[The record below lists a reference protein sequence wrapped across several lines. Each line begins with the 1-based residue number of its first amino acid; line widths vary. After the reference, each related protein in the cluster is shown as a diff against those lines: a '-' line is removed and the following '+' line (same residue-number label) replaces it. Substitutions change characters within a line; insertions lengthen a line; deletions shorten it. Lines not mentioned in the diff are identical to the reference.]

1 MKIVADP
8 NIPFVREAFSALGE
22 IQFVAGRQ
30 INASAV
36 RDADMLLV
44 RSVTPVNAALLDNS
58 KVRFV
63 ATATIGTDHV
73 DQAYLRERGIGFASA
88 DGSNANSVAEY
99 VVAAMLEIAH
109 RNQFRLRDKTLG
121 VVGVGNVGR
130 RVVRYAE
137 ALGMR
142 VLQNDPPRERMERS
156 TSRHPARDR
165 GAGRAAR
172 GDGQPGGLSLPQF
185 VSLDRLLAEADIIT
199 LHVPLTRV
207 GQASSL
213 PNFLPEDA
221 TFHLF
226 DKDSLAASGAAQAR
240 SSSTPRAAPSWTT
253 RRCWKPSS
261 TKKLSGVVL
270 DVWEG
275 EPNIRTDLLAAVDL
289 GTPHI
294 AGYSFD
300 GKVNGTRMI
309 YRAACEFFKLNATWQ
324 PQLPPPP
331 VPQLEV
337 AAAPGENDEDVL
349 RRVIKHVY
357 DITADDA
364 ALRKIVQRPRW
375 NRGKLRQTARRVSR
389 PARVLQHG
397 VDAARRRRVATA
409 EVCGFGVPVVATAT
423 DGSLT
428 QRRRGAKTASSLPA
442 AGLTLCYSIFWRSY

>member
-44 RSVTPVNAALLDNS
+44 RSVTSVNAALLDNS

-73 DQAYLRERGIGFASA
+73 DQAHLYERGIGFASA

-99 VVAAMLEIAH
+99 VVTAMLEIAH
-109 RNQFRLRDKTLG
+109 RNQFRLRDKALG

-142 VLQNDPPRERMERS
+142 VLQNDPPRERAEVG
-156 TSRHPARDR
+156 RDSVHDTR
-165 GAGRAAR
+165 AGRRAR
-172 GDGQPGGLSLPQF
+172 LEGDGQPGGLSLPQF
-185 VSLDRLLAEADIIT
+185 VSLERLLAEADIIT

-207 GQASSL
+207 GQASRL
-213 PNFLPEDA
+213 PDFLPEDA

-226 DKDSLAASGAAQAR
+226 DKDILAALELRKPILINTARGAVVDNQALLKAIDGQR
-240 SSSTPRAAPSWTT
+240 ISAA
-253 RRCWKPSS
+253 
-261 TKKLSGVVL
+261 VL
-270 DVWEG
+270 DVWEN
-275 EPNIRTDLLAAVDL
+275 EPNISPELLDVTDL

-300 GKVNGTRMI
+300 GKVNSTRMI

-349 RRVIKHVY
+349 RRAIKRIY

-364 ALRKIVQRPRW
+364 ALRKSIRASDSI
-375 NRGKLRQTARRVSR
+375 GASFDKLRAEYPVRREFFN
-389 PARVLQHG
+389 
-397 VDAARRRRVATA
+397 T
-409 EVCGFGVPVVATAT
+409 E
-423 DGSLT
+423 LT
-428 QRRRGAKTASSLPA
+428 LRGAGDSLRQKLA
-442 AGLTLCYSIFWRSY
+442 AFGFRL